1 MAYYIFCEVAWMKYY
16 NGVTENDKPRNG
28 GKFIDENG
36 EGGEVDNFTPYNHK
50 CYGCV
55 MHYGNEMH
63 LERLDSSKSLRNSP
77 KIEDVTVIWVAS
89 NDSGSRI
96 VGWYE
101 HATMY
106 RYWQDICDG
115 EYDYFRNYNFEA
127 NEEDC
132 YLIDTKDRT
141 FIVPRA
147 PQVGKGKG
155 MGQSQVWYADSEYAQ
170 TVFIP
175 KVQKYLNSVRGKC
188 KPFWFSREALKAT
201 AKDKG
206 QSTEELIKRSQEL
219 RNQSGTTVVDVLKL
233 LNLAVKKDDCYET
246 RLERGSYFC
255 CHAYLEEAEEDLKM
269 ALQYEKG
276 IEALSYLMS
285 TERKLGHNYLAIEIG
300 EKVRS
305 RRKED
310 KFWSIDAMDLAWLYL
325 GEGELA
331 QAEAL
336 MNECELEQDGAKHK
350 EWIAELREVLKEE
363 KQSKKQ

>member
-1 MAYYIFCEVAWMKYY
+1 M
-16 NGVTENDKPRNG
+16 
-28 GKFIDENG
+28 
-36 EGGEVDNFTPYNHK
+36 
-50 CYGCV
+50 
-55 MHYGNEMH
+55 
-63 LERLDSSKSLRNSP
+63 
-77 KIEDVTVIWVAS
+77 
-89 NDSGSRI
+89 
-96 VGWYE
+96 
-101 HATMY
+101 
-106 RYWQDICDG
+106 
-115 EYDYFRNYNFEA
+115 
-127 NEEDC
+127 
-132 YLIDTKDRT
+132 
-141 FIVPRA
+141 
-147 PQVGKGKG
+147 
-155 MGQSQVWYADSEYAQ
+155 
-170 TVFIP
+170 
-175 KVQKYLNSVRGKC
+175 
-188 KPFWFSREALKAT
+188 KAT
-201 AKDKG
+201 AKDKW